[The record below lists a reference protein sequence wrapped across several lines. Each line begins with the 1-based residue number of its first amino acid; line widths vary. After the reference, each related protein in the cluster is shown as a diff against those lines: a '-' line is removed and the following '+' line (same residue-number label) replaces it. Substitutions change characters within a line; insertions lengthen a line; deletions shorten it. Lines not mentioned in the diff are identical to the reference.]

1 MSSSSK
7 TSTVVLSIIAIVV
20 LIAALVYFLVF
31 SKNAQYDKAIKQA
44 DNYYTAQNYTE
55 AKNHYEDALKIKP
68 DADYPLQQ
76 IQDIETLI
84 KQQEVQKKYDEAI
97 KTADNYFNRKEYDK
111 AREYYLM
118 AANYKTNES
127 YPVDQI
133 QKIEELLAANQAEA
147 MRNSKENYRY
157 HIVIG
162 SFLNGQ
168 NAEAL
173 LKKWKAKGR
182 NSFILPRKEF
192 DMEAV
197 VYDSYPD
204 IHTAYN
210 NLDKVRNEITDDAWV
225 IYYKQK

>member
-1 MSSSSK
+1 
-7 TSTVVLSIIAIVV
+7 
-20 LIAALVYFLVF
+20 
-31 SKNAQYDKAIKQA
+31 
-44 DNYYTAQNYTE
+44 
-55 AKNHYEDALKIKP
+55 
-68 DADYPLQQ
+68 
-76 IQDIETLI
+76 
-84 KQQEVQKKYDEAI
+84 
-97 KTADNYFNRKEYDK
+97 
-111 AREYYLM
+111 M
-118 AANYKTNES
+118 AANYKTDET

-133 QKIEELLAANQAEA
+133 QKIEDILAAQKAEA

-162 SFLNGQ
+162 SFINDQ
-168 NAEAL
+168 NAETW

-204 IHTAYN
+204 IHAAYN
-210 NLDKVRNEITDDAWV
+210 NLDKVRNEITEDAWV